1 MLLEFP
7 LESVVIKSNNTF
19 NVLDVNQDLH
29 FGYSGTEF
37 KVINNSSI
45 QQINDQ
51 TEVCIER
58 KLRRIMRRH

>member
-1 MLLEFP
+1 VLLEFP
-7 LESVVIKSNNTF
+7 KESVAIKSHNTI

-45 QQINDQ
+45 QQIND
-51 TEVCIER
+51 
-58 KLRRIMRRH
+58 

>member
-45 QQINDQ
+45 QQIND
-51 TEVCIER
+51 
-58 KLRRIMRRH
+58 